1 MRYMSDDFWSMTRVL
16 LVSGTA
22 RFDKNGNLVLNLV
35 SGESKPVLVIEGIAK
50 IPTLSVTSLVVANPN
65 VRYWDEEPSAQQV
78 TLHNVP
84 KTIRKRLRGK
94 MVRVIVE
101 VIGGEEK

>member
-1 MRYMSDDFWSMTRVL
+1 MSHDFGSNTRVM
-16 LVSGTA
+16 LVSGTV
-22 RFDKNGNLVLNLV
+22 RFDKNGNLVLHLT
-35 SGESKPVLVIEGIAK
+35 SGDRRPVLVIEGIAR
-50 IPTLSVTSLVVANPN
+50 IPALSVTSLVVTDPN
-65 VRYWDEEPSAQQV
+65 ARYWDEEPSAQQV

-101 VIGGEEK
+101 VVEGEEK